1 MEHGRLSLYPFQFGS
16 RWQICRPGIG
26 SSQPTRIDQNPDFG
40 LAGAGKAGTSGAIE
54 LTVLQRC
61 IPCA

>member
-1 MEHGRLSLYPFQFGS
+1 
-16 RWQICRPGIG
+16 
-26 SSQPTRIDQNPDFG
+26 